1 MAYIVSSTE
10 KVRGKGADYETK
22 AMLYLMGGR
31 EDSFEIYSFAID
43 FYNDVTGLNVHAEK
57 AWDLQSK
64 GNVAKGPMEIG
75 RELVTLFKNYLS
87 DLTFNYLILFMAGVP
102 DTFRID
108 SSINTFGIENITEKA
123 LKSVRN
129 GLVKEATDKIY
140 IDNDKITDENVD
152 AFLKKVTFVIDDK
165 TKAEYIKHILS
176 LNPKFIPKD
185 AVLEGIFNTIRD
197 AQAAKKNNSS
207 VEGEMVTHLRDVYA
221 YDRTIKARE
230 IRLMVINTLVNR
242 DIVGGGAPRYFFPL
256 IQNYD
261 GIKQGEVIEDCQLQI
276 SVALF
281 DKANSDAFWDLLDAI
296 IDAVIDNRKLS
307 TAETY
312 DMISQNDAVR
322 KTLLDVLSIQ
332 YLISVM
338 KEALE

>member
-31 EDSFEIYSFAID
+31 EDSYEIYIFAID

-64 GNVAKGPMEIG
+64 GNVAKGPMEVG

-108 SSINTFGIENITEKA
+108 SSINTFGIENINDKA

-129 GLVKEATDKIY
+129 GLIKEANDKKY
-140 IDNDKITDENVD
+140 IDNDRITDENVD
-152 AFLKKVTFVIDDK
+152 AFLKRVTFIIDDK

-185 AVLEGIFNTIRD
+185 TVLEGIFNTIRD

-281 DKANSDAFWDLLDAI
+281 DKANSEAFWDLLDAI
-296 IDAVIDNRKLS
+296 IDAITDNRQLS
-307 TAETY
+307 TIETY
-312 DMISQNDAVR
+312 DLIAENNAVR

>member
-43 FYNDVTGLNVHAEK
+43 FYNDVTGLNIHAEK

-129 GLVKEATDKIY
+129 GLVKEATEKIY

-185 AVLEGIFNTIRD
+185 SVLEGIFNTIRN

-242 DIVGGGAPRYFFPL
+242 DIVGGGVPRYFFPL

-281 DKANSDAFWDLLDAI
+281 DKANSEAFWDLLDAI

-307 TAETY
+307 TTETY
-312 DMISQNDAVR
+312 DVISQNDAVR

>member
-31 EDSFEIYSFAID
+31 EDSYEIYSFAID
-43 FYNDVTGLNVHAEK
+43 FYNDVTGLNAHAEK

-64 GNVAKGPMEIG
+64 GKVAKGPMEVG

-87 DLTFNYLILFMAGVP
+87 DLAFNYLILFMAGVP

-108 SSINTFGIENITEKA
+108 SSINTFGIENLTDKS

-129 GLVKEATDKIY
+129 GLIKEASDKSY
-140 IDNDKITDENVD
+140 IDKEKITDENVD
-152 AFLKKVTFVIDDK
+152 AFLKQVTFVIDDK

-185 AVLEGIFNTIRD
+185 TVLEGIFNTIRD

-242 DIVGGGAPRYFFPL
+242 DIVGGGTPRYFFPL

-281 DKANSDAFWDLLDAI
+281 DKANSEAFWDLLDAI
-296 IDAVIDNRKLS
+296 IDAITDNRKLS
-307 TAETY
+307 TTETY
-312 DMISQNDAVR
+312 DLIAENNAVR

>member
-22 AMLYLMGGR
+22 AMLYLMSGR

-43 FYNDVTGLNVHAEK
+43 FYNDVTGLNAHAEK

-75 RELVTLFKNYLS
+75 RELVTLYKNFLS

-108 SSINTFGIENITEKA
+108 NSINTFGVENITDKA

-129 GLVKEATDKIY
+129 GLVKEATDKSY
-140 IDNDKITDENVD
+140 IDNDKITDENTD
-152 AFLKKVTFVIDDK
+152 AFLKQVTFVIDDK

-176 LNPKFIPKD
+176 LNPKFIPQD
-185 AVLEGIFNTIRD
+185 VVLEGIFNTIRD

-207 VEGEMVTHLRDVYA
+207 VEGELVTHLRDVYA

-281 DKANSDAFWDLLDAI
+281 DKANSEAFWDLLDAI

-307 TAETY
+307 TVETY
-312 DMISQNDAVR
+312 DMISGNEAVR

>member
-31 EDSFEIYSFAID
+31 EDSYEIYSFAID

-64 GNVAKGPMEIG
+64 GNVAKGPMEVG

-108 SSINTFGIENITEKA
+108 SSINTFGIENINDKA

-129 GLVKEATDKIY
+129 GLIKEANDKKY
-140 IDNDKITDENVD
+140 IDNDRITDENVD
-152 AFLKKVTFVIDDK
+152 AFLKRVTFIIDDK

-185 AVLEGIFNTIRD
+185 TVLEGIFNTIRD

-281 DKANSDAFWDLLDAI
+281 DKANSEAFWDLLDAI
-296 IDAVIDNRKLS
+296 IDAITDNRQLS
-307 TAETY
+307 TIETY
-312 DMISQNDAVR
+312 DLIAENNAVR

>member
-1 MAYIVSSTE
+1 MAYIVRSTE

-22 AMLYLMGGR
+22 AMLYLMSGR
-31 EDSFEIYSFAID
+31 EDSCEIYSFAID
-43 FYNDVTGLNVHAEK
+43 FYNDITGLDTHAEK

-64 GNVAKGPMEIG
+64 GNVAKSPMEIG
-75 RELVTLFKNYLS
+75 RELVTLYKNYLS
-87 DLTFNYLILFMAGVP
+87 ELTFDYLILFMAGVP

-108 SSINTFGIENITEKA
+108 SSINTFGVENLTDKA

-129 GLVKEATDKIY
+129 GLVKEATAKSY
-140 IDNDKITDENVD
+140 IDDDKITDESVD
-152 AFLKKVTFVIDDK
+152 DFLKQVTFVIDDK

-176 LNPKFIPKD
+176 VNPKFIPKD

-197 AQAAKKNNSS
+197 AQAAKKNTFS
-207 VEGEMVTHLRDVYA
+207 VEGKMVTHLREVYE

-242 DIVGGGAPRYFFPL
+242 NIVGDGAPRYFFPL

-261 GIKQGEVIEDCQLQI
+261 GVKQGEVIEDCQLQI

-281 DKANSDAFWDLLDAI
+281 DKANSEAFWDLLDTIINAI
-296 IDAVIDNRKLS
+296 IDNRNFS

-312 DMISQNDAVR
+312 DLIADNNAVR

>member
-1 MAYIVSSTE
+1 MAYIISSTE
-10 KVRGKGADYETK
+10 RVRGKSADYETK
-22 AMLYLMGGR
+22 AMLYLMNDR
-31 EDSFEIYSFAID
+31 NDSCEICSFAID
-43 FYNDVTGLNVHAEK
+43 FYNDVTGLNAHAEK

-64 GNVAKGPMEIG
+64 GNIAKGPMEVG
-75 RELVTLFKNYLS
+75 RELVTLFKNFLS
-87 DLTFNYLILFMAGVP
+87 DFVFDYLILFMAGVP

-108 SSINTFGIENITEKA
+108 SSKNTFGVENITDKA
-123 LKSVRN
+123 MKSVRR
-129 GLVKEATDKIY
+129 GLIKESIEKNYIDEDKI
-140 IDNDKITDENVD
+140 KDENVD
-152 AFLKKVTFVIDDK
+152 AFLMQVTFVIDDK
-165 TKAEYIKHILS
+165 SKAEYIKGILK

-185 AVLEGIFNTIRD
+185 TVLEGIFNKIRD

-207 VEGEMVTHLRDVYA
+207 VEGKMVTHLRDVFL

-242 DIVGGGAPRYFFPL
+242 DIVGGGTPRFFFPV
-256 IQNYD
+256 IQDYD

-281 DKANSDAFWDLLDAI
+281 DKANTESFWNLLDVI
-296 IDAVIDNRKLS
+296 IDVVNNNRQLS
-307 TAETY
+307 TIDTY
-312 DMISQNDAVR
+312 ALISSNNAVNT
-322 KTLLDVLSIQ
+322 TLLDVLSIQ

>member
-22 AMLYLMGGR
+22 AMLYLMSDR

-43 FYNDVTGLNVHAEK
+43 FYNDVTGLNAHAEK

-75 RELVTLFKNYLS
+75 RELVTLYKNFLS

-108 SSINTFGIENITEKA
+108 NSINTFGVENITDKA

-129 GLVKEATDKIY
+129 GLVKEATDKSY
-140 IDNDKITDENVD
+140 IDNDKITDENTD
-152 AFLKKVTFVIDDK
+152 AFLKQVTFVIDDK

-176 LNPKFIPKD
+176 LNPKFIPQD
-185 AVLEGIFNTIRD
+185 VVLEGIFNTIRD

-207 VEGEMVTHLRDVYA
+207 VEGELVTHLRDVYA

-281 DKANSDAFWDLLDAI
+281 DKANSEAFWDLLDAI

-307 TAETY
+307 TVETY
-312 DMISQNDAVR
+312 DMISGNEAVR

>member
-10 KVRGKGADYETK
+10 RVRGKGADYETK

-31 EDSFEIYSFAID
+31 EDSYEICSFAID
-43 FYNDVTGLNVHAEK
+43 FYNDVTGLNSHAEK

-64 GNVAKGPMEIG
+64 GNAAKGPMEVG
-75 RELVTLFKNYLS
+75 RELVTLYKNFLS

-108 SSINTFGIENITEKA
+108 STINTFGLENITAKA

-129 GLVKEATDKIY
+129 GLIKEATAKSY
-140 IDNDKITDENVD
+140 IDNEIITEASID
-152 AFLKKVTFVIDDK
+152 AFLKQVTFVIDDK
-165 TKAEYIKHILS
+165 SKAEYIKQILS
-176 LNPKFIPKD
+176 INPKYIPKD

-197 AQAAKKNNSS
+197 AQASKKNNSS
-207 VEGEMVTHLRDVYA
+207 VEGELVTHLWDVYK

-230 IRLMVINTLVNR
+230 IRLMIINTLVNR
-242 DIVGGGAPRYFFPL
+242 DIVGGGTPRYFFPL

-261 GIKQGEVIEDCQLQI
+261 GIKQGEIIEDCQLQI

-281 DKANSDAFWDLLDAI
+281 DKANSESFWDLLEVI
-296 IDAVIDNRKLS
+296 IDAVTDNRKYS

-312 DMISQNDAVR
+312 DLIAENDAVR
-322 KTLLDVLSIQ
+322 KTLLDVLPIQ

>member
-10 KVRGKGADYETK
+10 KIRGKGADYETK
-22 AMLYLMGGR
+22 AMLYLMSGR

-43 FYNDVTGLNVHAEK
+43 FYNDVTGLNAHAEK

-64 GNVAKGPMEIG
+64 GNVAKGSMEIG

-102 DTFRID
+102 DTFCKD
-108 SSINTFGIENITEKA
+108 NSINTFGVENITDKA

-129 GLVKEATDKIY
+129 GLIKEATEKSY

-152 AFLKKVTFVIDDK
+152 AFLKRVTFVIDDK

-185 AVLEGIFNTIRD
+185 AVLEGIFNIIRD

-230 IRLMVINTLVNR
+230 IRLMVINTLANR

-261 GIKQGEVIEDCQLQI
+261 GIKQGEIIEDCQLQI

-281 DKANSDAFWDLLDAI
+281 DKANSEAFWDLLDAI

-312 DMISQNDAVR
+312 DMISGNEAVS